1 MKLRRREDDEP
12 VLNLTP
18 MIDVVFQLLVF
29 FMVATT
35 FLDPERAIE
44 IALPE
49 ASAGEPITDEIK
61 ELVINVFA
69 DGRMVVGGQDVD
81 DAQLL
86 QTLKAAA
93 LSDPDTPVT
102 IRGDGQARHERIVQ
116 VMDACQ
122 RAGLTQFNV
131 GTLEGS

>member
-1 MKLRRREDDEP
+1 VKLRRREDDEP

-69 DGRMVVGGQDVD
+69 DGRMVVSGQDVD

-93 LSDPDTPVT
+93 LADPNTPVT